1 MFLLT
6 HNIKLR
12 IRKYKNRLIIFE
24 RIYRYICDDI
34 KKEIIE
40 HSYSKEICDNLNL
53 SEECKKHID
62 FKQKLFYDYV
72 SKENNISTLLKK
84 KEENNL
90 LSYISFV
97 RDNHRSKLK
106 ININKKKAKEEEKED
121 KKLDQEKK
129 KKKKEDDEIFLNN
142 KNVQFGYMG
151 EYKKWIKKKKNNYP
165 KEEDNIIKDNK
176 EKEITTKKINENVKE
191 QNNEDANKNEDIN
204 QYNNKQDTNIS
215 AHNNNNYISDE
226 KKYNKCDLCN
236 IPQTNNNIIF
246 DIDND
251 LKDIYIDN
259 SKYFKLDKERN
270 TKKEKMKLN
279 QYCSYNGICSSRFV
293 NNNVQNGLFKVNDK
307 IVYENV
313 EICSGVDKIELTNRG
328 KDLLKNKITIILNKP
343 KHYLSISNDNKSYK
357 KLLVRNLIRN
367 ENKFIEEEHKCM
379 SYFIYKNVDIE
390 KVPNLYVCGRLDANS
405 SGLLIFTQNTL
416 SNNYLLYRYKYN
428 IEKEYVIK
436 TYNTITQENMKLL
449 KQHFYVDGKLIYK
462 CHIQYVDNFTL
473 IFKIYQGFHKIIR
486 KMCMFSNI
494 KIKSLHR
501 IRIGNIHL
509 KNLPIGKW
517 RFLMPNEYF
526 F

>member
-1 MFLLT
+1 
-6 HNIKLR
+6 
-12 IRKYKNRLIIFE
+12 
-24 RIYRYICDDI
+24 
-34 KKEIIE
+34 
-40 HSYSKEICDNLNL
+40 
-53 SEECKKHID
+53 
-62 FKQKLFYDYV
+62 
-72 SKENNISTLLKK
+72 
-84 KEENNL
+84 
-90 LSYISFV
+90 
-97 RDNHRSKLK
+97 
-106 ININKKKAKEEEKED
+106 
-121 KKLDQEKK
+121 
-129 KKKKEDDEIFLNN
+129 
-142 KNVQFGYMG
+142 MG
-151 EYKKWIKKKKNNYP
+151 EYKKWIKKKKNNYL
-165 KEEDNIIKDNK
+165 KEEDNK
-176 EKEITTKKINENVKE
+176 EKEIITKKLNKNVKE
-191 QNNEDANKNEDIN
+191 QNNEHIYQNEDIYQN
-204 QYNNKQDTNIS
+204 KHIYQNEDIYQNKHIYQNEDIYQNNKQDTNIS
-215 AHNNNNYISDE
+215 AHHNNNYISDE
-226 KKYNKCDLCN
+226 KKYNKSDLCN
-236 IPQTNNNIIF
+236 ISQTNNNIIL

-251 LKDIYIDN
+251 LKNIYIDN
-259 SKYFKLDKERN
+259 SKYFKLDIERN
-270 TKKEKMKLN
+270 TKKEKIKLN

-313 EICSGVDKIELTNRG
+313 EICLGVDKIELTNRG

-367 ENKFIEEEHKCM
+367 ENKYIQEEHKCM
-379 SYFIYKNVDIE
+379 SYFIYKNVNIE

-436 TYNTITQENMKLL
+436 TYNSITQENMKLL
-449 KQHFYVDGKLIYK
+449 KKHFYVDGKLIYK

-486 KMCMFSNI
+486 KMCMLSNI

-509 KNLPIGKW
+509 NDLPIGKW

>member
-12 IRKYKNRLIIFE
+12 IRKYSKRLIIFE

-34 KKEIIE
+34 KKEIIK
-40 HSYSKEICDNLNL
+40 HSYSKEKCDNLNL

-62 FKQKLFYDYV
+62 FKQKLFYDYI
-72 SKENNISTLLKK
+72 SKENHISTFLKK

-90 LSYISFV
+90 LSYMSLV
-97 RDNHRSKLK
+97 RDNHQSKLK
-106 ININKKKAKEEEKED
+106 IKINKKNAKEEEKED
-121 KKLDQEKK
+121 KKLYQEKK
-129 KKKKEDDEIFLNN
+129 EKKEKDEILLNN
-142 KNVQFGYMG
+142 KNVQVQYIG
-151 EYKKWIKKKKNNYP
+151 EYKKWIKKKKNNYL

-176 EKEITTKKINENVKE
+176 EIEITNKKLNKNVTEQTNEEN
-191 QNNEDANKNEDIN
+191 NKNEDIN
-204 QYNNKQDTNIS
+204 IYNKQDTNIN
-215 AHNNNNYISDE
+215 AHNNNNYKIEE
-226 KKYNKCDLCN
+226 KKYNKSDLCN
-236 IPQTNNNIIF
+236 IPQNNINIIF

-251 LKDIYIDN
+251 LKNIYIDN
-259 SKYFKLDKERN
+259 SKYFKLDIERN
-270 TKKEKMKLN
+270 TKKEKIKLN

-293 NNNVQNGLFKVNDK
+293 NNNIQNGLFKVNDK

-367 ENKFIEEEHKCM
+367 ENKYIQEEHKCM

-449 KQHFYVDGKLIYK
+449 KEHFYVDGKLIYK

-509 KNLPIGKW
+509 NDLPTGKW

>member
-12 IRKYKNRLIIFE
+12 IRKYNNRFVIFE

-40 HSYSKEICDNLNL
+40 HSYSKEKCDNLNL

-72 SKENNISTLLKK
+72 SKENNISTFLKK

-90 LSYISFV
+90 SSYLCLV
-97 RDNHRSKLK
+97 KDNHRRKLK
-106 ININKKKAKEEEKED
+106 IKINKMKTKEEEKED
-121 KKLDQEKK
+121 KRLDQEKEKK
-129 KKKKEDDEIFLNN
+129 KKKEEDEILFNN
-142 KNVQFGYMG
+142 KNVEVEYMG
-151 EYKKWIKKKKNNYP
+151 EYKKWIKKKKNNYL
-165 KEEDNIIKDNK
+165 KEEDNIIKNNK
-176 EKEITTKKINENVKE
+176 EKEITTKKLNKNVKE
-191 QNNEDANKNEDIN
+191 QNNEEDNQNEDII
-204 QYNNKQDTNIS
+204 QNNKQDTNIS
-215 AHNNNNYISDE
+215 AHHNNNYISDE
-226 KKYNKCDLCN
+226 KKYKKSDLCN
-236 IPQTNNNIIF
+236 ISQTNNNIIL

-251 LKDIYIDN
+251 LKNIYIDN
-259 SKYFKLDKERN
+259 SKYFKLDIERN
-270 TKKEKMKLN
+270 TKKEKIKLN

-367 ENKFIEEEHKCM
+367 ENKYIQEKHKCM

-436 TYNTITQENMKLL
+436 TYNSITQENMKLL
-449 KQHFYVDGKLIYK
+449 KEHFYVDGKLIYK

-486 KMCMFSNI
+486 KICMLSNI

-509 KNLPIGKW
+509 NDLPIGKW

>member
-6 HNIKLR
+6 HNIQLR
-12 IRKYKNRLIIFE
+12 IRKYNNSLIIFE
-24 RIYRYICDDI
+24 KIYRYICDDI

-40 HSYSKEICDNLNL
+40 HSYSKEKCDNLNL

-72 SKENNISTLLKK
+72 SKENHISTFLKK

-90 LSYISFV
+90 LSYMSHV
-97 RDNHRSKLK
+97 RDNHGSKLK
-106 ININKKKAKEEEKED
+106 IKINKKKEKED
-121 KKLDQEKK
+121 EKLDDEKK
-129 KKKKEDDEIFLNN
+129 RKTKKKKEDEEEEYDDDDDEILLNN
-142 KNVQFGYMG
+142 KNVQVQYMG

-165 KEEDNIIKDNK
+165 KEEDN
-176 EKEITTKKINENVKE
+176 
-191 QNNEDANKNEDIN
+191 KNEDIN
-204 QYNNKQDTNIS
+204 QYNNQDTNIS
-215 AHNNNNYISDE
+215 THNNDNFISEE
-226 KKYNKCDLCN
+226 KKYNKSDDLCN
-236 IPQTNNNIIF
+236 ILQTNNNIMF

-251 LKDIYIDN
+251 LKNIYIDN
-259 SKYFKLDKERN
+259 SKYFKLDIERN

-367 ENKFIEEEHKCM
+367 ENKYIQEEHKCM

-436 TYNTITQENMKLL
+436 TYNIITQENMKLL
-449 KQHFYVDGKLIYK
+449 KEHFYVDGKLIYK

-509 KNLPIGKW
+509 NDLPTGKW

>member
-6 HNIKLR
+6 HNIQLR
-12 IRKYKNRLIIFE
+12 IRKYNNSLIIFE
-24 RIYRYICDDI
+24 KIYRYICDDI

-40 HSYSKEICDNLNL
+40 HSYSKEKCDNLNL

-72 SKENNISTLLKK
+72 SKENHISPFLKK

-90 LSYISFV
+90 LSYMSHV
-97 RDNHRSKLK
+97 RDNHGSKLK
-106 ININKKKAKEEEKED
+106 IKINKKKEKED
-121 KKLDQEKK
+121 EKLDDEKKK
-129 KKKKEDDEIFLNN
+129 KKKKEDVEEEEYDDNDEILLNN
-142 KNVQFGYMG
+142 KNVQVQYMG

-165 KEEDNIIKDNK
+165 KEEDN
-176 EKEITTKKINENVKE
+176 
-191 QNNEDANKNEDIN
+191 KNEDIN
-204 QYNNKQDTNIS
+204 QYDSPDTNIS
-215 AHNNNNYISDE
+215 TDNNDNFISEE
-226 KKYNKCDLCN
+226 KKNNKSDDLCN
-236 IPQTNNNIIF
+236 ILQTNNNIML

-251 LKDIYIDN
+251 LKNIYIDN
-259 SKYFKLDKERN
+259 SKYFKLDIERN

-293 NNNVQNGLFKVNDK
+293 HNNVQNGLFKVNDK

-313 EICSGVDKIELTNRG
+313 DICSGVDKIELTNRG

-367 ENKFIEEEHKCM
+367 ENKYIQEEHKCM

-436 TYNTITQENMKLL
+436 TYNIITQENMKLL
-449 KQHFYVDGKLIYK
+449 KEHFYVDGKLIYK

-509 KNLPIGKW
+509 NDLPTGKW

>member
-6 HNIKLR
+6 HNIQLR
-12 IRKYKNRLIIFE
+12 IRKYNNSLIIFE
-24 RIYRYICDDI
+24 KIYRYVCDDI

-40 HSYSKEICDNLNL
+40 HSYSKEKCDNLNL

-72 SKENNISTLLKK
+72 SKENHISTFLKK

-90 LSYISFV
+90 LSYMSHV
-97 RDNHRSKLK
+97 RDNHGSKLK
-106 ININKKKAKEEEKED
+106 IKINKKKEKED
-121 KKLDQEKK
+121 EKLDDEKK
-129 KKKKEDDEIFLNN
+129 KKKKKKNEDEEEEEYDDDDEILLNN
-142 KNVQFGYMG
+142 KNVQVQYMG

-165 KEEDNIIKDNK
+165 NQED
-176 EKEITTKKINENVKE
+176 
-191 QNNEDANKNEDIN
+191 NKNEDIN
-204 QYNNKQDTNIS
+204 QYNNQDTNIS
-215 AHNNNNYISDE
+215 THNNNNFISEE
-226 KKYNKCDLCN
+226 KKYNKSDDLCN
-236 IPQTNNNIIF
+236 ILQTNNNIMF

-251 LKDIYIDN
+251 LKNIYIDN
-259 SKYFKLDKERN
+259 SKYFKLDIERN

-367 ENKFIEEEHKCM
+367 ENKYIQEEHKCM

-436 TYNTITQENMKLL
+436 TYNIITQENMKLL
-449 KQHFYVDGKLIYK
+449 KEHFYVDGKLIYK

-509 KNLPIGKW
+509 NDLPTGKW

>member
-6 HNIKLR
+6 HNIQLR
-12 IRKYKNRLIIFE
+12 IRKYNNSLIIFE
-24 RIYRYICDDI
+24 KIYRYICDDI

-40 HSYSKEICDNLNL
+40 HSYSKEKCDNLNL

-72 SKENNISTLLKK
+72 SKENHISTFLKK

-90 LSYISFV
+90 LSYMSHV
-97 RDNHRSKLK
+97 RDNHGSKLK
-106 ININKKKAKEEEKED
+106 IKINKKKEKED
-121 KKLDQEKK
+121 EKLDDEKK
-129 KKKKEDDEIFLNN
+129 KKKKKKNEDEEEEEYDDDDEILLNN
-142 KNVQFGYMG
+142 KNVQVQYMG

-165 KEEDNIIKDNK
+165 NQED
-176 EKEITTKKINENVKE
+176 
-191 QNNEDANKNEDIN
+191 NKNEDIN
-204 QYNNKQDTNIS
+204 QYNNQDTNIS
-215 AHNNNNYISDE
+215 THNNNNFISEE
-226 KKYNKCDLCN
+226 KKYNKSDDLCN
-236 IPQTNNNIIF
+236 ILQTNNNIMF

-251 LKDIYIDN
+251 LKNIYIDN
-259 SKYFKLDKERN
+259 SKYFKLDIERN

-367 ENKFIEEEHKCM
+367 ENKYIQEEHKCM

-436 TYNTITQENMKLL
+436 TYNIITQENMKLL
-449 KQHFYVDGKLIYK
+449 KEHFYVDGKLIYK

-509 KNLPIGKW
+509 NDLPTGKW